1 MFNDRF
7 GKGVLK
13 HPGYNDPVSAIS
25 GAVSIGSS
33 LMGGEDTGGYQQP
46 MPQFTPYNITT
57 PYGSSKFDTVN
68 KTASYSLSPELQAF
82 RDQYYK
88 AATAAMPTAE
98 QSAFAKQVGGY
109 GQSLFGNA
117 MNLDTNQMSSDYYNK
132 QLALLQPGRAQQESQ
147 LADTLFKQGRTGV
160 GVGMT
165 NTAGQ
170 TGYVNPEQFSL
181 LSAREAQNAQMQ
193 LAAEDRAR
201 AIQQDQM
208 NLGLNLYGQ
217 GQNLQQQ
224 PYQTANTL
232 LGLGTNL
239 ENLGQNTL
247 TIGSNI
253 GSNVA
258 NAQYQGA
265 QTGIAQQNAMNSA
278 NTNNA
283 NMWGSVASGIGK
295 SVGGWASGNN
305 NPFSFGGW
313 SGGVPYNTP
322 SFDSYYNMPRL

>member
-1 MFNDRF
+1 
-7 GKGVLK
+7 
-13 HPGYNDPVSAIS
+13 
-25 GAVSIGSS
+25 
-33 LMGGEDTGGYQQP
+33 MGGIVGSVAGSLASSAVGSIFGEDSGSGGYQQP

-68 KTASYSLSPELQAF
+68 KTASYTLSPELQAF

-117 MNLDTNQMSSDYYNK
+117 MNLDTNQMTSDYYNK
-132 QLALLQPGRAQQESQ
+132 QLGLLQPGRAQQESQ

-170 TGYVNPEQFSL
+170 TGYINPEQFSL
-181 LSAREAQNAQMQ
+181 LSAREAQNAEMQ

-201 AIQQDQM
+201 AIQQNQM
-208 NLGLNLYGQ
+208 AQGIDLYNQ
-217 GQNLQQQ
+217 GQTLQTT
-224 PYQTANTL
+224 PYNTMNTL

-239 ENLGQNTL
+239 ERLGQDSLTL
-247 TIGSNI
+247 GSNI

-258 NAQYQGA
+258 NAQYQAGNL
-265 QTGIAQQNAMNSA
+265 GINQQNAMNTYGNQQSA
-278 NTNNA
+278 YWG
-283 NMWGSVASGIGK
+283 NMINQGVQGAGGWGAIGK
-295 SVGGWASGNN
+295 SIGNVFQGSKPYSSASDFESRMGL
-305 NPFSFGGW
+305 
-313 SGGVPYNTP
+313 P
-322 SFDSYYNMPRL
+322 STTNRLW

>member
-1 MFNDRF
+1 MS
-7 GKGVLK
+7 
-13 HPGYNDPVSAIS
+13 DPVSAIS
-25 GAVSIGSS
+25 GGSAI
-33 LMGGEDTGGYQQP
+33 LGGIMGGGESGGYQQP

-117 MNLDTNQMSSDYYNK
+117 MNLDTNKMTSDYYNK
-132 QLALLQPGRAQQESQ
+132 QLALLQPGRAQEESQ
-147 LADTLFKQGRTGV
+147 LADTLFKTGRTGV
-160 GVGMT
+160 GAGMT
-165 NTAGQ
+165 NVAGQ

-201 AIQQDQM
+201 AIQQNQM
-208 NLGLNLYGQ
+208 AQGIDLYNQ
-217 GQNLQQQ
+217 GQSLQLS
-224 PYQTANTL
+224 PYNTMSTL

-239 ENLGQNTL
+239 EGLGQNAL
-247 TIGSNI
+247 NLGADIGN
-253 GSNVA
+253 NVA
-258 NAQYQGA
+258 TSQFRAGEL
-265 QTGIAQQNAMNSA
+265 GISQQNALNTVNKA
-278 NTNNA
+278 NATT
-283 NMWGSVASGIGK
+283 WGDIGK
-295 SVGGWASGNN
+295 GIAGSIGTKPTGN
-305 NPFSFGGW
+305 NPFDFGGW
-313 SGGVPYNTP
+313 SWGANALPNNQNL
-322 SFDSYYNMPRL
+322 DYYLQFNRP